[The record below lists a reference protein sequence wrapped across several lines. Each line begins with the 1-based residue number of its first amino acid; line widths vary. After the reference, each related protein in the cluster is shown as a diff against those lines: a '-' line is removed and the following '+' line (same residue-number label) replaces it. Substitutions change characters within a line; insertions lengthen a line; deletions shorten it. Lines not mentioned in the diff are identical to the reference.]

1 MSGIA
6 TFARL
11 LLSGIGISEH
21 ELIMNNLVTKIAR
34 FSLNRKVTM
43 FMIFLTILAVGL
55 IATARLPLEMS
66 PRGLEGYFIQVHVR
80 WNVGVPPETMDK
92 IGLPLEEELS
102 SVRGLDS
109 IETSGFKWGS
119 RVQLRFKQGTDMDVA
134 YREVRDRTERARIR
148 FPEGTEKPYIYKHK
162 PGAEPVVSFRI
173 SYDQNSDYYDIIN
186 KHVIAPIQRID
197 GVADVNFRI
206 YQREVKIQVDKDRAD
221 AHGVNI
227 DQIASLLRA
236 DNFTLASGFVVD
248 GGKKY
253 TLKSRSAFKNM
264 EAIRNIP
271 VRKDLFLKDVATLT
285 YEPEEAESLYRYNS
299 QPANGISVLKEGE
312 ANTVEV
318 SERVIEA
325 IEKIK
330 KDPALAGF
338 DLSVYNNQGE
348 EIVGRLNALINNG
361 KLGALLAA
369 VVLFFFLRQ
378 FRMTMVISMAI
389 PLCLLI
395 ALTVMFF
402 AGKTLNSLTIM
413 GLVICVG
420 LLVDNSVV
428 VAENIHR
435 YFEGGLSRKEACLRG
450 ISEIGFAITIATL
463 TTLIVFGSAVL
474 FDGEL
479 KFIIQNMSLPV
490 IVSITASLGTALM
503 FIPLCVYVTL
513 PEKKADPGTSR
524 RTPSRIL
531 GGVFHRIYEAT
542 FGTLNL
548 AYNRTLG
555 FFLRHR
561 LDLSVILVALLSVTY
576 LASGTLNRTRR
587 DDEMI
592 RYFSINVRFPER
604 YSMPQRLAYFKKVE
618 ELMEKNHD
626 VYGLKAHEVFYTK
639 WDGRFAGFFAPD
651 RVHKLAR
658 QEAIDKI
665 MEDFPEE
672 AGVSF
677 RYQGKQGDEQKNDNN
692 AMHYIRLVGDDPE
705 LLNEVAE
712 NLKPTFEMIPGV
724 VSFLDK
730 GLDDQG
736 PSEMALFVDRDKASS
751 IGVNPRTLVSTIGT
765 AVRGENL
772 PRFESKGR
780 QIPMRLL
787 FQEKDRSELAD
798 LNNIQIPTE
807 DGRMSTVGALT
818 RITFLK
824 NEDDGITRRDK
835 KVSQWFGMKL
845 KPGPETWRVKQ
856 TIEAAKER
864 INLPE
869 GVSFQEPDK
878 SFKDEDRQKGSAMIF
893 LAIVFVYMLMAF
905 FFESMLIPLS
915 IILTIPLASIGA
927 VFVLK
932 LTDTYIDQ
940 MVYTAALLLTGIVV
954 NNGIVLVDYANQL
967 RHSGLERAEALLTA
981 ARHRFRPIIMTA
993 LTTIC
998 GMIPLTFGSSEGMGF
1013 NFKSFGMVLIG
1024 GMASATLF
1032 TILAIPVF
1040 YTLIEDAQQALSN
1053 ILASVFGRSSRP
1065 DPKHP

>member
-1 MSGIA
+1 ME
-6 TFARL
+6 T
-11 LLSGIGISEH
+11 
-21 ELIMNNLVTKIAR
+21 NDLVTRIAR

-43 FMIFLTILAVGL
+43 FMIFLTLLAVGL
-55 IATARLPLEMS
+55 ISTNRLPLEMN
-66 PRGLEGYFIQVHVR
+66 PRGLEGYFIQVNVR

-102 SVRGLDS
+102 TVRGVDS

-119 RVQLRFKQGTDMDVA
+119 WVRLRFKQGTDMDVA
-134 YREVRDRTERARIR
+134 YREVRDRVERARTR
-148 FPEGTEKPYIYKHK
+148 FPEGVEKPYIYKHQ

-173 SYDQNSDYYDIIN
+173 SYDQNTDYYDLIN

-206 YQREVKIQVDKDRAD
+206 YQREIKIEVDKDRAD

-227 DQIASLLRA
+227 DQIARLLRS

-271 VRKDLFLKDVATLT
+271 IRRDLFLKDVATLSF
-285 YEPEEAESLYRYNS
+285 EPEEAESLYRYNS

-318 SERVIEA
+318 SRRVVETIEQ
-325 IEKIK
+325 IRR
-330 KDPALAGF
+330 DPALAGF

-348 EIVGRLNALINNG
+348 EIEARLDALIDNG

-369 VVLFFFLRQ
+369 AVLFFFLRQ
-378 FRMTMVISMAI
+378 FRMTMIISLAI

-435 YFEGGLSRKEACLRG
+435 NFDDGLSRKEACLRG
-450 ISEIGFAITIATL
+450 VSEIGFAITIATL
-463 TTLIVFGSAVL
+463 TTLIVFGSAML
-474 FDGEL
+474 FNGEL
-479 KFIIQNMSLPV
+479 RFLIQNMSLPV

-503 FIPLCVYVTL
+503 FIPLCVYLTL
-513 PEKKADPGTSR
+513 PERKADAGMLR
-524 RTPSRIL
+524 KTPSRII
-531 GGVFHRIYEAT
+531 GGVFKRIYEAT
-542 FGTLNL
+542 FGRLNL
-548 AYNRTLG
+548 AYNRALR

-561 LDLSVILVALLSVTY
+561 LDLSVILVALLSITY
-576 LASGTLNRTRR
+576 LVSETLNRTRP
-587 DDEMI
+587 DEELI
-592 RYFSINVRFPER
+592 RYFSINLRFPDT
-604 YSMPQRLAYFKKVE
+604 YSMPQRLAYVKKIE
-618 ELMEKNHD
+618 ALMATNKAD
-626 VYGLKAHEVFYTK
+626 YGLKAHEVFYTK
-639 WDGRFAGFFAPD
+639 WNGRFAGFFAPD
-651 RVHKLAR
+651 RVHKLTR
-658 QEAIDKI
+658 QQAIDKI
-665 MEDFPEE
+665 LADFPEE
-672 AGVSF
+672 PGVTF
-677 RYQGKQGDEQKNDNN
+677 RYQGKEGDEQKNDNG
-692 AMHYIRLVGDDPE
+692 AMHYVRLVGDDPE

-724 VSFLDK
+724 ASFLDK
-730 GLDDQG
+730 GLDNEG
-736 PSEMALFVDRDKASS
+736 PSELALIVDREKASS
-751 IGVNPRTLVSTIGT
+751 IGVNPWTLVGTIGT
-765 AVRGENL
+765 ALRGENL
-772 PRFESKGR
+772 PRLESKGR
-780 QIPMRLL
+780 QVPVRLL
-787 FQEKDRSELAD
+787 FQEKDRSEIAD

-818 RITFLK
+818 RITFVK
-824 NEDDGITRRDK
+824 NEDNAITRKDK

-845 KPGPETWRVKQ
+845 KPGPETWKTKQ
-856 TIEAAKER
+856 AIEEAKQN

-869 GVSFQEPDK
+869 GVSFEEPDK
-878 SFKDEDRQKGSAMIF
+878 SFKDEDRQQGFVMII
-893 LAIVFVYMLMAF
+893 LAIAFVYMLMAF

-915 IILTIPLASIGA
+915 IIMTIPLASIGA
-927 VFVLK
+927 VLVLK
-932 LTDTYIDQ
+932 LTDTFMDR
-940 MVYTAALLLTGIVV
+940 MVYTAALLLVGIVV

-967 RHSGLERAEALLTA
+967 RRSGFERSEALLTA
-981 ARHRFRPIIMTA
+981 AKHRFRPIIMTA

-998 GMIPLTFGSSEGMGF
+998 GMIPLTFGSSEGMGI
-1013 NFKSFGMVLIG
+1013 NFKSFGLVLIG

-1032 TILAIPVF
+1032 TLLAVPVF
-1040 YTLIEDAQQALSN
+1040 YTLIEDAQKALSN
-1053 ILASVFGRSSRP
+1053 ILAGVFDRSDRAESKRSP
-1065 DPKHP
+1065 VS